1 MKKPQ
6 NMPKI
11 LDMTALVVVGINV
24 PFAIYGYLL
33 FGENTQGM
41 YGHSIFVLFA
51 TKYDQNLCKK
61 KHS

>member
-41 YGHSIFVLFA
+41 YGHSIFA
-51 TKYDQNLCKK
+51 TKYDQICAK